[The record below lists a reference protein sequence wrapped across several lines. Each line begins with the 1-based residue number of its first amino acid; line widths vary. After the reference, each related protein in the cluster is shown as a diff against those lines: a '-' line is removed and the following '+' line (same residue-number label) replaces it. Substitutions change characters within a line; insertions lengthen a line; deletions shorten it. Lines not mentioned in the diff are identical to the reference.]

1 MATNTQY
8 VINGV
13 EALWPRINKTY
24 RFDAGENRSVPCDP
38 LDDGAKYETKFRMD
52 KDTAKNLFIAMTE
65 AYQSRKE
72 SSWPEKF
79 GNPFDKEEDG
89 TYTFKASLKGAYGKD
104 VTLKPVQY
112 DAKSTKLPEDF
123 MLTTG
128 STVNVAVT
136 FTPYFM
142 REAGV
147 SLRLR
152 AVQVIKYVPMESA
165 SPFGNVEGYQHD
177 EEENPFEVV
186 TPVVQAVKEEVV
198 AKDEGSFEDFDE
210 PAAPEPKKVVKKTT
224 PAPKADND
232 ALSSIVANWDD

>member
-1 MATNTQY
+1 MATSTQY

-13 EALWPRINKTY
+13 EALWPRINRTY
-24 RFDAGENRSVPCDP
+24 RFDASENRSVPCDP
-38 LDDGAKYETKFRMD
+38 LDDGAKYEIKFRMN
-52 KDTAKNLFIAMTE
+52 KDTAKKLFLAMSE
-65 AYQSRKE
+65 AYGARRE

-79 GNPFDKEEDG
+79 GNPFEKDEDG
-89 TYTFKASLKGAYGKD
+89 TYTFKASLKGAYGKE

-152 AVQVIKYVPMESA
+152 AVQVTKYVPMESS
-165 SPFGNVEGYQHD
+165 SPFGSVEGYRHG
-177 EEENPFEVV
+177 EEDSPFE
-186 TPVVQAVKEEVV
+186 VVQAVKEEIV
-198 AKDEGSFEDFDE
+198 AKDEDSFDDFDE
-210 PAAPEPKKVVKKTT
+210 PTAPEPKKVVKKTA

-232 ALSSIVANWDD
+232 ALSSIVADWAD